1 MYYIA
6 IQIYKILIIRTS
18 QFGSRKNK
26 KGLKKPASPLKD
38 ENLGKKFVFQL

>member
-6 IQIYKILIIRTS
+6 MQTLVIRSS

-26 KGLKKPASPLKD
+26 KGLKKPASPFKD
-38 ENLGKKFVFQL
+38 ENLGKKLVFKL